1 MPQPARRFPKP
12 AIIGACVVLLAS
24 VAIAGGSSG
33 ASRAGFS
40 AAAGSQA
47 REKAKPAS
55 RASVPAPVVPAPVM
69 LPTSAAPRTVAES
82 SDYAATSTCAEVQ
95 AFIRALQRLSPLVRV
110 ETMAVT
116 AEGRD
121 VPLLVVGRPAP
132 AGPAA
137 LKGDP
142 RLVVYIQAN
151 IHAGEVEG
159 KEAALALVRDIVLD
173 PKTPYLDRIVILV
186 APLFN
191 ADGNDKLDPRN
202 RPGQVGPEKGSGV
215 RYNGQNLDLN
225 RDAMKLESPEMQGL
239 VENVFGR
246 WDPLLLVDCHTT
258 NGSYHDETVTWSWP
272 LCPNGDLPLL
282 AYQRDTMMPAIAAA
296 LEKTYGVLN
305 IPYGDPADMRD
316 MAKGWRTFSHQ
327 PRYMTNYF
335 GLRNR
340 LSVLDENYN
349 YADYKTRVVD
359 CYRFLR
365 SILDYAYLHS
375 AEISRL
381 VAEADRR
388 TIERGLAPAEA
399 DTFGVEMES
408 KPLPK
413 PVTVRGYEVEI
424 IPREGTWPEM
434 KKTDRKKIYT
444 MPYNADFVAKRSV
457 RRTTA
462 YLVSPPDASIAA
474 KLAQHGIAVER
485 LTEPAELD
493 VEAFKLLELKGAER
507 PFQGHRT
514 NQVKGQPAAEKRA
527 FSPGT
532 LVIRTAQPLGLLAA
546 YLLEPESDD
555 GLITWNFFDR
565 YLAPQWSRGLGTCPV
580 FKAVGSP
587 VLVTEALR

>member
-1 MPQPARRFPKP
+1 MA
-12 AIIGACVVLLAS
+12 A
-24 VAIAGGSSG
+24 
-33 ASRAGFS
+33 FS
-40 AAAGSQA
+40 ASLPGAGKSICRRRRDSDQTQDS
-47 REKAKPAS
+47 RKASPP
-55 RASVPAPVVPAPVM
+55 VPDAPLVVT
-69 LPTSAAPRTVAES
+69 LPTSAAPRTVAEAS
-82 SDYAATSTCAEVQ
+82 EYTATSTCAEVQ

-132 AGPAA
+132 AGPDA

-173 PKTPYLDRIVILV
+173 PKTPYLDRIVLVV

-239 VENVFGR
+239 VKNVFGR

-349 YADYKTRVVD
+349 YADYKTRVID

-375 AEISRL
+375 AEIARL

-388 TIERGLAPAEA
+388 TIDRGLAPAES

-444 MPYNADFVAKRSV
+444 MPYNADYVAKRSV
-457 RRTTA
+457 RRTAA
-462 YLVSPPDASIAA
+462 YLVSPPDAAVAA
-474 KLAQHGIAVER
+474 KLVQHGIAVER
-485 LTEPAELD
+485 LTEPAELE
-493 VEAFKLLELKGAER
+493 VEAFKLQELKGGER

-514 NQVKGQPAAEKRA
+514 NQVKGQAAVEKRA
-527 FSPGT
+527 FAAGS
-532 LVIRTAQPLGLLAA
+532 LVVRTAQPLGLLAA

-555 GLITWNFFDR
+555 GLLTWNYFDR

-580 FKAVGSP
+580 YKAVGSP
-587 VLVTEALR
+587 VLVTEAVR

>member
-1 MPQPARRFPKP
+1 MTQRACRFSKLFEICALAVLVALAPAATGFAQAQSPSKSK
-12 AIIGACVVLLAS
+12 AS
-24 VAIAGGSSG
+24 
-33 ASRAGFS
+33 S
-40 AAAGSQA
+40 AA
-47 REKAKPAS
+47 PA
-55 RASVPAPVVPAPVM
+55 VTLPPVVTH
-69 LPTSAAPRTVAES
+69 PTSAAPRTVAES
-82 SDYAATSTCAEVQ
+82 SEYTATSTCAEVRT
-95 AFIRALQRLSPLVRV
+95 FIRALQRLSPLVRV

-132 AGPAA
+132 AVPDA

-159 KEAALALVRDIVLD
+159 KEAALALIRDLVLD
-173 PKTPYLDRIVILV
+173 PKTPYLDRIVLLV

-191 ADGNDKLDPRN
+191 ADGNDKMDPRN
-202 RPGQVGPEKGSGV
+202 RPGQVGPEKGAGV
-215 RYNGQNLDLN
+215 RYNGLNMDLN

-239 VENVFGR
+239 VKNVFGR

-258 NGSYHDETVTWSWP
+258 DGSYHDETVTWSWP
-272 LCPNGDLPLL
+272 LCPNGDTSLL
-282 AYQRDTMMPAIAAA
+282 VYQRNTMMPAIGAA
-296 LEKTYGVLN
+296 LEKTYGVPN

-316 MAKGWRTFSHQ
+316 MSKGWRTFSHQ

-349 YADYKTRVVD
+349 YADYKTRVID

-381 VAEADRR
+381 AAEADRR
-388 TIERGLAPAEA
+388 TIERGLAPAET
-399 DTFGVEMES
+399 DTFGVEMEN

-424 IPREGTWPEM
+424 IPREGMWPEM

-444 MPYNADFVAKRSV
+444 MPYYADFVAKRSV
-457 RRTTA
+457 RRTAA

-474 KLAQHGIAVER
+474 KLAQHGIAIER
-485 LTEPAELD
+485 LTEPEELE
-493 VEAFKLLELKGAER
+493 VEAFKLQELKGAER

-514 NQVKGQPAAEKRA
+514 NQVKGQPAVEKRA
-527 FSPGT
+527 FPAGT
-532 LVIRTAQPLGLLAA
+532 LVVRTAQPLGLLAA

-555 GLITWNFFDR
+555 GLLTWNYFDR

-580 FKAVGSP
+580 YKAVGTP
-587 VLVTEALR
+587 LIVTEAVR